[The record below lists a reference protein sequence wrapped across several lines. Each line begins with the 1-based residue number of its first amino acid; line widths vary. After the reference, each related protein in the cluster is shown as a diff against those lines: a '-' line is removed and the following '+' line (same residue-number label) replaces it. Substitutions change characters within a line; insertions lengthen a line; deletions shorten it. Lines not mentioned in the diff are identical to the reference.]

1 MSDPELGFAIP
12 KSKPAAFFFR
22 LAHTVVLAIRWMTSN
37 TTIERAQ
44 SELALKDAHEFI
56 YQNSS
61 IRTLSFASTTM
72 LRDHCLKIMSPVGAV
87 LEFGVYD
94 GTSVNYFARYM
105 KSVGDERVIYG
116 FDSFE
121 GFSEEWSGVNR
132 LYPVNLFD
140 KAGSTPKVENNVELV
155 VGYIESS
162 LPEFLGQK
170 EIESV
175 ALIHIDTDTYSP
187 AKTALERLRPF
198 LVSGSIILFDEF
210 CGYPNWRSHEYR
222 ALMEVLPR
230 EDYDFLGFAS
240 GGRSAN
246 LIKAAVRIK

>member
-22 LAHTVVLAIRWMTSN
+22 LAHTVVLSLRWMMSN

-44 SELALKDAHEFI
+44 SELALKDSQEFI
-56 YQNSS
+56 YKNAS
-61 IRTLSFASTTM
+61 IRTLSFASTTT
-72 LRDHCLKIMSPVGAV
+72 LRDHCLKVMSPVGAV

-94 GTSVNYFARYM
+94 GSSVNYFARYM

-132 LYPVNLFD
+132 LYPVNFFD
-140 KAGSTPKVENNVELV
+140 KAGKTPVVENNVELV

-162 LPEFLGQK
+162 LPEFLARK
-170 EIESV
+170 DIESV

-222 ALMEVLPR
+222 ALTEVLPR